1 MSRGNGTAIVLALV
15 AAGCAAALDQQLGEP
30 AERPLAAATPAV
42 PTLSLPAL
50 EEPALVVP
58 PLAAYAPVV
67 ERPLFSPTRRPPV
80 AAAPSPA
87 VAPARGGE
95 LTLRGVVLSPHK
107 RIALI
112 ETEGAP
118 EPRWLA
124 EGETLQGWTVEEVHA
139 GHIVLS
145 DAGATRQLALR
156 WEATPGSVTRRARST
171 PPPRP
176 REEAPAAAP
185 TRSESRLANAIRM
198 LKTAT
203 YGNRLAR

>member
-1 MSRGNGTAIVLALV
+1 MSRGTGTAIVLALV
-15 AAGCAAALDQQLGEP
+15 AAGCAAALYQQLGEP
-30 AERPLAAATPAV
+30 AERTLAATTPAA
-42 PTLSLPAL
+42 PTLPGL
-50 EEPALVVP
+50 EEPVLVVP

-67 ERPLFSPTRRPPV
+67 ERPLFSPSRRPPV

-112 ETEGAP
+112 ETEGAR

-145 DAGATRQLALR
+145 DAGATRQLALH
-156 WEATPGSVTRRARST
+156 WEATPGTVTRRARST

-176 REEAPAAAP
+176 RAEAPAAAP
-185 TRSESRLANAIRM
+185 TRSDSRLANAIRM